1 MKKIV
6 KDALILTLI
15 TLIAG
20 CALGIVHEITKNP
33 IAAARKDAVDRA
45 YQEVFNDAA
54 SFSEVKG
61 FNSEEATK
69 YVAKK
74 GYSEVTIKSLAKAKD
89 KSGKAIGYVIGITD
103 SNSYGGDVV
112 FYMGVKNNG
121 TMNGYS
127 ITEISDTPGL
137 GMKAKESKFMNEFKG
152 IKAGKYEVSK
162 TGGGKGKIE
171 AISGAT
177 ITSKAVT
184 TGVNAGFCYFDY
196 IVGGAK

>member
-1 MKKIV
+1 MKKGV
-6 KDALILTLI
+6 KDALTLTLI

-20 CALGIVHEITKNP
+20 AALGLVHEITKTP
-33 IAAARKDAVDRA
+33 IKAAEEKAIKEA
-45 YQEVFNDAA
+45 YTCV
-54 SFSEVKG
+54 FSEAKDFTDLKG
-61 FNSEEATK
+61 FDSEKATALVQK
-69 YVAKK
+69 E
-74 GYSEVTIKSLAKAKD
+74 GYKEVTINSCVEAKD
-89 KSGKAIGYVIGITD
+89 ASGKRIGYVIGVTD
-103 SNSYGGDVV
+103 SNSYGGNIT

-152 IKAGKYEVSK
+152 IKARTYEVSK
-162 TGGGKGKIE
+162 SGGGKGKIE

-184 TGVNAGFCYFDY
+184 TGVNGGFVYF
-196 IVGGAK
+196 KSLRER

>member
-20 CALGIVHEITKNP
+20 CALGIVHEITKKP
-33 IAAARKDAVDRA
+33 ISAARKAAIDEA
-45 YQEVFNDAA
+45 YQAVFSDAA

-61 FNSEEATK
+61 FNSEDASK
-69 YVAKK
+69 YVHKK
-74 GYSEVTIKSLAKAKD
+74 GYDEVSIESAALAKD
-89 KSGKAIGYVIGITD
+89 KSGKTLGYVIGVTD

-112 FYMGVKNNG
+112 FYMGVRSDG

-137 GMKAKESKFMNEFKG
+137 GMKAKEDKFMKEFQG

-162 TGGGKGKIE
+162 AGGGKGKVE

-196 IVGGAK
+196 LMGGAK